1 MEERTPRVARAEER
15 GEDGGVRDD
24 IAAGQVGEPEEE
36 ARGSRE
42 VAGPEE
48 AGAHG
53 GAGAPSPAPIER
65 APRVAHGAHGAR
77 AAAAWVR
84 LVDGGGR
91 RQPATSHRA
100 TRRRSL
106 RPAMASTRRQGPSS
120 RPAMAAAAMASEL
133 EQGTELEEEPGHATA
148 APDFE
153 QLGRRGPAGGGA
165 DPAAEIR
172 PRA

>member
-1 MEERTPRVARAEER
+1 MEERAPRVARAEER

-24 IAAGQVGEPEEE
+24 IAAGQVVGPEEE

-65 APRVAHGAHGAR
+65 APRVAPGAHGAR

-91 RQPATSHRA
+91 RQPATSRRA
-100 TRRRSL
+100 ARRRSL
-106 RPAMASTRRQGPSS
+106 RPALASTRRQGPSS
-120 RPAMAAAAMASEL
+120 RPAMAAVAALLVLISTSWPNGEL
-133 EQGTELEEEPGHATA
+133 
-148 APDFE
+148 
-153 QLGRRGPAGGGA
+153 GP
-165 DPAAEIR
+165 
-172 PRA
+172 